1 MWCPTDKTK
10 HSSDS
15 PRYIGSKFGFL
26 FTCDHSFLGGRTYEY
41 ENKTPE
47 KSSLRCHWA
56 EKYDF

>member
-26 FTCDHSFLGGRTYEY
+26 FTCDHSFLAVYTSMETKHLKNR
-41 ENKTPE
+41 
-47 KSSLRCHWA
+47 H
-56 EKYDF
+56 